1 MCGIAGAVY
10 AKTVSAAQAEAL
22 IFDMNM
28 ALGHRGPDASGDYFD
43 HNNSVVLGH
52 TRLSIIDLSSLGL
65 QPMHSFCGRYSITF
79 NGEVYNHKQ
88 IKAKLVE
95 DGFVGHFKSTT
106 DTEVVI
112 NAISFLGDRK
122 DNTNL
127 NGDVC
132 FLCFRRE
139 HREGISG

>member
-1 MCGIAGAVY
+1 
-10 AKTVSAAQAEAL
+10 
-22 IFDMNM
+22 
-28 ALGHRGPDASGDYFD
+28 
-43 HNNSVVLGH
+43 
-52 TRLSIIDLSSLGL
+52 
-65 QPMHSFCGRYSITF
+65 MHSFCGRYSITF

>member
-52 TRLSIIDLSSLGL
+52 TRLSIIDLSS
-65 QPMHSFCGRYSITF
+65 SRS
-79 NGEVYNHKQ
+79 
-88 IKAKLVE
+88 
-95 DGFVGHFKSTT
+95 ST
-106 DTEVVI
+106 
-112 NAISFLGDRK
+112 NAFFLRPLLDY
-122 DNTNL
+122 
-127 NGDVC
+127 
-132 FLCFRRE
+132 
-139 HREGISG
+139 I